1 MRTLLQFWFAR
12 QASLTVNEATVV
24 TMPELPE
31 VEALAAYLR
40 ERAVGHAVARVEVA
54 AISALKTYDPPP
66 TAVAGRKLVDTGRH
80 GKFLDLVLDGDLHLV
95 VHLARAGWLHYRES
109 FGGNALLKPGK
120 GPIALRVRLDDGSGF
135 DLTEAGTKRKLAA
148 YLVTDPAQ
156 VPGVAKLGP
165 DALAADAATFAA
177 RVRGRRGQV
186 KGVLT
191 DQEVL
196 AGIGNAY
203 SDEILHAAK
212 LSPFAIS
219 DRLTDEQMDRLYTAV
234 QEVLTGAVTRSVGQR
249 AATLKAEKRSGLMV
263 HARTGLPCPVCGTLI
278 REVSFADSSLQ
289 YCPGCQTGG
298 KPLADRRLSKLIR

>member
-1 MRTLLQFWFAR
+1 
-12 QASLTVNEATVV
+12 
-24 TMPELPE
+24 MPELPE
-31 VEALAAYLR
+31 VQALAAYLH
-40 ERAVGHAVARVEVA
+40 ERAVGHAVERVEVA
-54 AISALKTYDPPP
+54 AISALKTYDPAPSAI
-66 TAVAGRKLVDTGRH
+66 TGRKVVDTGRH
-80 GKFLDLVLDGDLHLV
+80 GKFLDLGFEGGLRLV
-95 VHLARAGWLHYRES
+95 AHLARAGWLHYRES
-109 FGGNALLKPGK
+109 FSSNAPLRPGK

-135 DLTEAGTKRKLAA
+135 DLTEAGTQKKLAA
-148 YLVTDPAQ
+148 YLVADPAQ
-156 VPGVAKLGP
+156 VPGVARLGP
-165 DALAADAATFAA
+165 DALDADEATFAG
-177 RVRGRRGQV
+177 RIRGRRGQL

-219 DRLTDEQMDRLYTAV
+219 DRLSEEQMRRLHTAV
-234 QEVLTGAVTRSVGQR
+234 RDVLAAAVARSVGQR

-263 HARTGLPCPVCGTLI
+263 HARTGLPCPVCGTTI

-298 KPLADRRLSKLIR
+298 KPLADRRLSRIVR